1 MALSDPLSNA
11 LISIK
16 NCEMVAKNECVF
28 KPGSK
33 LLGNVLKVM
42 KKNKYIEDFEIVDD
56 GKSGIY
62 RIKLAGKLNECRAV
76 RPRYKVKKDEFEKFE
91 KRFLPSKDIGIL
103 IVTTS
108 EGVLSHKEA
117 IEKKIGGRL
126 LAYVY

>member
-1 MALSDPLSNA
+1 
-11 LISIK
+11 
-16 NCEMVAKNECVF
+16 
-28 KPGSK
+28 
-33 LLGNVLKVM
+33 M